1 MGLGLSIVSV
11 IAHGRTAVMFPPKQA
26 GRRNDGFRHSS
37 QVIIEKQARLSIRSA
52 LFFCGIL
59 IYFSYFS
66 PMILILP
73 CYPAKGIFGR
83 LKWTT
88 NAGRRKGK
96 QKENTAL
103 FRSSCVMSSSLALLE
118 CIRALSPMFCRE
130 IMQPVNASLYASAA
144 STPTRSAR
152 AKRHAEHPS
161 ASPTATPVPGD
172 FSASFPAADTG
183 ANALYSYQTDSV
195 RIAISRVQENG
206 VTYFV
211 ADVYVKNIEDMKTA
225 FAKGKYGKNIY
236 DFPLTTANDNKAV
249 FAVTGDYYSARSK
262 GIVVR
267 NGTLYRDVANT
278 DVCVLY
284 TDGEM
289 KTYDSANFSLTD
301 AVARGIWQAW
311 SFGPPLLNENG
322 GKLSE
327 FNSSLTD
334 RHPRSAIGYYAPGHY
349 CFVVVDGR
357 QKDYSVG
364 MTLTELSALFE
375 SLGCKQAYNFDGG
388 ATAVMIFQGNVI
400 NQPYKGGRESG
411 DIIYFN

>member
-1 MGLGLSIVSV
+1 MDYQRRQPQGKTKRKHSAFQIILRDV
-11 IAHGRTAVMFPPKQA
+11 ILFGIALNVF
-26 GRRNDGFRHSS
+26 
-37 QVIIEKQARLSIRSA
+37 A
-52 LFFCGIL
+52 LFHHV
-59 IYFSYFS
+59 
-66 PMILILP
+66 LP
-73 CYPAKGIFGR
+73 
-83 LKWTT
+83 
-88 NAGRRKGK
+88 RK
-96 QKENTAL
+96 
-103 FRSSCVMSSSLALLE
+103 
-118 CIRALSPMFCRE
+118 
-130 IMQPVNASLYASAA
+130 MQPVNASLYASAA
-144 STPTRSAR
+144 STPTPLPAQSDT
-152 AKRHAEHPS
+152 AELPA

-172 FSASFPAADTG
+172 FSASFPAADTST
-183 ANALYSYQTDSV
+183 NALYSYQTDSV
-195 RIAISRVQENG
+195 KIAITRVQENG

-211 ADVYVKNIEDMKTA
+211 ADVYVKNIEALRTA

-289 KTYDSANFSLTD
+289 KTYDSANFNLAD

-311 SFGPPLLNENG
+311 SFGPPLLDENG